1 MSLMTQS
8 QAAAPWQQWAVMGL
22 RVLLAAFFVYVAA
35 RNLNGDE
42 AMAADFERWGY
53 AVWFRKLTAYLQL
66 LGAVALLIPAPGAA
80 FAGSV
85 LLACILVGATATHL
99 LFDPPAAALS
109 PLVFLVL
116 VSVLLW
122 AHRPGQTPLQA

>member
-8 QAAAPWQQWAVMGL
+8 QAAAPWQHWAVMGL
-22 RVLLAAFFVYVAA
+22 RILLAAFFIYVAA

-42 AMAADFERWGY
+42 AMASDFERWGY
-53 AVWFRKLTAYLQL
+53 AVWFRKLTAYLQV
-66 LGAVALLIPAPGAA
+66 LGAVALLIPVPGAA

-85 LLACILVGATATHL
+85 LLACILVGATVTHL
-99 LFDPPAAALS
+99 LFDSPMAAAS

-116 VSVLLW
+116 VSVILW
-122 AHRPGQTPLQA
+122 AQRPGQVAIQA